1 MEEKNMIITILA
13 FVAGLAILA
22 GGLYYLSKD
31 KDDRE
36 SRKIYSITAAVGAIL
51 AIAALLKMIV
61 W

>member
-1 MEEKNMIITILA
+1 MIITILA